1 MKHRE
6 KRLEYARKYQTMST
20 KEWRNVVFSE
30 EKKFNLIGPDGF
42 QKYWHA
48 KNFLEENYSTR
59 HIGGVSLIIWK
70 AFSASEKLK
79 VQFVSCQR
87 KAADYV
93 KMLNDVS
100 LAQEGHRLCGE
111 KIFFSQIMLLCTMHQ

>member
-1 MKHRE
+1 MKHKE
-6 KRLEYARKYQTMST
+6 KRLEYARRYQTMST

-48 KNFLEENYSTR
+48 R

-100 LAQEGHRLCGE
+100 LAQEGHRLFGE
-111 KIFFSQIMLLCTMHQ
+111 KNIF